1 MRQDHMLRSKAVE
14 VLIGVPTSAIQMLL
28 QIKKKKKIQEINL
41 RRWNKILIFLIL
53 KNTFL
58 GNCRIQI
65 QIHTYSIE

>member
-28 QIKKKKKIQEINL
+28 QIKKKKIQEINL